1 MGVFARF
8 RRKAEAAVEV
18 PAEERATGCTAAS
31 SEGGADGEPAKDA
44 VRAQQPVEASAK
56 EPVEASTG
64 SAGGGGG
71 EEGGE
76 TEDRAGSGAD
86 EAPAAGASRP
96 SDPAG
101 TEDRA
106 GSGADEAPAAG
117 ASRPSDP
124 AGSPGAE
131 HVEIPKQQSVD
142 EAADN
147 EAGEGA
153 RQ

>member
-8 RRKAEAAVEV
+8 RRRAEAAVEV
-18 PAEERATGCTAAS
+18 PAEERATGCTAAR

-44 VRAQQPVEASAK
+44 VRAKQ
-56 EPVEASTG
+56 PVEASTG

-76 TEDRAGSGAD
+76 TEDG
-86 EAPAAGASRP
+86 
-96 SDPAG
+96 
-101 TEDRA
+101 A

>member
-18 PAEERATGCTAAS
+18 PAEERATGCAAAR

-44 VRAQQPVEASAK
+44 VRAKQPVEASAK

-64 SAGGGGG
+64 SADGG

-76 TEDRAGSGAD
+76 
-86 EAPAAGASRP
+86 
-96 SDPAG
+96 